1 MFINLVS
8 FRGNG
13 MLRLPLVSEGNGLLQ
28 RILCFLHSVLAKS
41 RLFSRLRAVSVESEG
56 RQFHDRLTLN
66 CTQNLCRRLSVPG

>member
-56 RQFHDRLTLN
+56 RQFHDRLILN